1 MIFNDGGNFNLLLIP
16 CTSYN
21 IWFTDGIKAV
31 FTEWMCESTWLHSFG
46 QLKPVLCITG
56 RCKNERLP
64 PLLAQRTALW
74 IPCTLTAFFTEI
86 GLVTQKL
93 LAGFYGMISSPQ
105 LLLAPCNSGGM
116 FLWTEI
122 HHTILE
128 MLRKARL
135 KKNTFNL
142 SLGDHSVL
150 VFIKVNHE
158 KQRKLNQQIYFN
170 K

>member
-1 MIFNDGGNFNLLLIP
+1 MMAETLICCWSP
-16 CTSYN
+16 APHTIS
-21 IWFTDGIKAV
+21 GLQMALKQL

-64 PLLAQRTALW
+64 PLPAQRTALW

-93 LAGFYGMISSPQ
+93 LAGFYDMISSPQ

-116 FLWTEI
+116 FLWIEI
-122 HHTILE
+122 HHTIPE
-128 MLRKARL
+128 MLRKAGL
-135 KKNTFNL
+135 KKNNL
-142 SLGDHSVL
+142 QFVL
-150 VFIKVNHE
+150 KN
-158 KQRKLNQQIYFN
+158 NQEIIQS
-170 K
+170 